1 MAKIRLMLGVILAL
15 AFLCYPTISEA
26 GTFMIGVKSWHT
38 TWESSVLDWFEKDL
52 IADFASTGR
61 KLNTSKDDGS
71 GYLAGPLMS
80 YQADNGK
87 WSVSFA
93 PMIISSFKQGWEGKT
108 SGMSMDSDVNLDRVD
123 YDIAVSYTQNEYIRL
138 FLGYKYQDIEI
149 DFTLSYTTMMG
160 SITNKYKLE
169 SEVHIPTIGASFV
182 YPVHEKVVLG
192 SQLGLLY
199 SVPNLKMTDSD
210 GTTYDIW
217 PRATFGFNGEFII
230 NYQPLDKLIIQMGYR
245 YQYFRLDAR
254 QPQTWEKTESD
265 DISHGPTFSAIWVF

>member
-1 MAKIRLMLGVILAL
+1 MAKSRLMLGVMLILV
-15 AFLCYPTISEA
+15 FLCYHAISEA

-52 IADFASTGR
+52 IADFASAGR
-61 KLNTSKDDGS
+61 TLYTWKDDGS
-71 GYLAGPLMS
+71 GYLAGPLIS
-80 YQADNGK
+80 YQTDDGK

-93 PMIISSFKQGWEGKT
+93 PMIISSFKQDWEGT
-108 SGMSMDSDVNLDRVD
+108 AAGMSMDSDVDLDRID
-123 YDIAVSYTQNEYIRL
+123 YDIAVRYTLNKDIWL
-138 FLGYKYQDIEI
+138 FLGYKYQDIDI

-160 SITNKYKLE
+160 SITNRYKLE
-169 SEVHIPTIGASFV
+169 SEVHIPTIGAGFV

-199 SVPNLKMTDSD
+199 SVPELKMTDND
-210 GTTYDIW
+210 GITYDIW
-217 PRATFGFNGEFII
+217 PRATFGLNGEFTI
-230 NYQPLDKLIIQMGYR
+230 NYQPLDKLIFQMGYR

-265 DISHGPTFSAIWVF
+265 DISQGPTFSAIWIF